1 MSLAS
6 LENKSMIIHFLSIPT
21 LSQPFNT
28 VSSLFRMYS
37 SIPCGQALLSA
48 GKFFCGTKEEVI
60 IIAKNIAMYLNL
72 TNTSGICKQLS
83 WSLEPLI
90 TALSTTKRPH
100 YSDPTATFTA
110 EPLFQWLL
118 LPNLGTMTTIVFG
131 FEWYSRTSLE
141 RYSRK
146 AENVSATEG
155 GRFQG
160 NASHTQR
167 VQTCLCQ
174 VELSAN
180 ERYNVYSQGLDFK
193 PSNKLHDRL
202 VEQVPTVHP
211 NKISC
216 NCLYVQEEIGTCWQ
230 NVIYMESAHVAEA
243 SLTYLQKLMKL
254 VDQREEHDIR
264 SVNREQSWGH
274 IRDPV
279 YK

>member
-1 MSLAS
+1 
-6 LENKSMIIHFLSIPT
+6 
-21 LSQPFNT
+21 
-28 VSSLFRMYS
+28 MYS

-48 GKFFCGTKEEVI
+48 GRFFCGTKEELI
-60 IIAKNIAMYLNL
+60 IIAKNIAMYLKL

-90 TALSTTKRPH
+90 TALSITKRPH
-100 YSDPTATFTA
+100 YSDPTATFTS
-110 EPLFQWLL
+110 EPLFQWLV
-118 LPNLGTMTTIVFG
+118 VFS
-131 FEWYSRTSLE
+131 FEWYNRSSIE

-160 NASHTQR
+160 NASHTQT

-211 NKISC
+211 NKMSC
-216 NCLYVQEEIGTCWQ
+216 NCLYGQEEIVTRWQ
-230 NVIYMESAHVAEA
+230 NVIFMEQH
-243 SLTYLQKLMKL
+243 M
-254 VDQREEHDIR
+254 
-264 SVNREQSWGH
+264 
-274 IRDPV
+274 
-279 YK
+279 

>member
-1 MSLAS
+1 MGSS
-6 LENKSMIIHFLSIPT
+6 GLENKSMIIHFLSIPT
-21 LSQPFNT
+21 LSQPFST

-48 GKFFCGTKEEVI
+48 GRFFCGTTGEVI
-60 IIAKNIAMYLNL
+60 IIAKNIAMYLKLNL
-72 TNTSGICKQLS
+72 NGHINSTRRLH
-83 WSLEPLI
+83 SLWFL
-90 TALSTTKRPH
+90 LFFNGH
-100 YSDPTATFTA
+100 L
-110 EPLFQWLL
+110 PLFQWLVVIV
-118 LPNLGTMTTIVFG
+118 PRFGNSIVFS
-131 FEWYSRTSLE
+131 FEWYNRSCLE
-141 RYSRK
+141 RCSRK

-174 VELSAN
+174 VELTAN
-180 ERYNVYSQGLDFK
+180 ERYYVHSQGLDFK

-202 VEQVPTVHP
+202 VEQLPTVHP
-211 NKISC
+211 NKMSC

-230 NVIYMESAHVAEA
+230 NVIFMESAHVGEA

-254 VDQREEHDIR
+254 VDQRKEHNIR